1 VPLNTEE
8 KWEWLETMVRRP
20 SKEEVFRNTLELLEK
35 DPEIEVYIQRI
46 VDWENTSEY
55 LWRPSELQIPSG
67 VMKKLLER
75 GIVVR
80 VTNAA
85 RMLSDRGAV
94 TEALLYYRSKK
105 LKNEESY
112 ETEYQEPAE
121 IPEDLFSCIIGHDKI
136 KRIVMM
142 ALKAEKPVHL
152 LFVGPEA
159 SGKTLFLLELARL
172 PGAKYYSGGGQIT
185 KAGLAE
191 MLFDVKPRYL
201 LIDEL
206 DEVKSTDLSILL
218 SLMETG
224 IVTRLKHKTDETIKL
239 DTRVFAAM
247 NPWDLKKLPRDF
259 LDRFRKIQFR
269 EYTDEE
275 FIEVVTKLLT
285 TREGTDEELAEY
297 IAMQLLK
304 RGKKSVREAIG
315 IARMCKTKEDVDEVL
330 EVLLI

>member
-1 VPLNTEE
+1 MASDR
-8 KWEWLETMVRRP
+8 WEWLSQFCRRP
-20 SKEEVFRNTLELLEK
+20 TREEVFRGTLELIES
-35 DPEIEVYIQRI
+35 DPSIIEYLQRMI
-46 VDWENTSEY
+46 EWEETRPY
-55 LWRPSELQIPSG
+55 LWRPSELQIPG
-67 VMKKLLER
+67 HVMKKLLER
-75 GIVVR
+75 GVVVR
-80 VTNAA
+80 VTNTQ
-85 RMLSDRGAV
+85 RMLADKDV
-94 TEALLYYRSKK
+94 VKEAIEYYRSKQIEQ
-105 LKNEESY
+105 EE
-112 ETEYQEPAE
+112 EATEVCEDE
-121 IPEDLFSCIIGHDKI
+121 VPEDLFSCIIGHDKI
-136 KRIVMM
+136 KKIVMM
-142 ALKAEKPVHL
+142 ALRAEKPVHL

-206 DEVKSTDLSILL
+206 DEVRSTDLSILL

-224 IVTRLKHKTDETIKL
+224 IVTRLKHKTDETLKL
-239 DTRVFAAM
+239 DTRVFAAL

-275 FIEVVTKLLT
+275 FVEVVTRLLT
-285 TREGTDEELAEY
+285 SRENTDEELATY
-297 IAMQLLK
+297 IAQQLLK

-315 IARMCKTKEDVDEVL
+315 LARMCKSKEDVDEVL
-330 EVLLI
+330 EILLI